1 MGVMDIFKKSEEKAS
16 FDSFPDISNY
26 RTYIFMKGDVAGA
39 SLQMFREKR

>member
-26 RTYIFMKGDVAGA
+26 RTYIVLTPLPAK
-39 SLQMFREKR
+39 EKR